1 MKKNVDRRSRNMR
14 GFQIPPIRILG
25 KVEKVQASELSP
37 GKMQEKS
44 ISIPK
49 AVVAYVDMLGFSKK
63 KDDQDIEDSLLDF
76 SGPLAVTARLFPKVR
91 FNAFSDCAFISI
103 HEEDARDLIDALRF
117 AFGHWIADG
126 ILVRGGVAT
135 GTYSETKS
143 VATTTAPENFVGS
156 LFSGS
161 AVTAAVKL
169 EGSGC
174 GALLFT
180 NNGMAEFLFDKYK
193 EPILTFDNSQV
204 IGWPDDDSSFFW
216 FTGISLLRLLKLL
229 SIKNGTTHSVLG
241 ILLNNLRYSFT
252 AAANR
257 LPPWSLVLALLSSPA
272 RAAEVR
278 KKAIELLGIEDPG
291 DFDPLQGVIDKW
303 LAKRQEMELL
313 EYLADSD
320 SSIPVSKK

>member
-1 MKKNVDRRSRNMR
+1 MTRNVDRRNENI
-14 GFQIPPIRILG
+14 GKLQIPPITIPA
-25 KVEKVQASELSP
+25 KDKKIPVSEVGSS
-37 GKMQEKS
+37 KIQEKS

-49 AVVAYVDMLGFSKK
+49 AIVAYIDILGFSGK
-63 KDDQDIEDSLLDF
+63 KDDEDIETSLLDF
-76 SGPLAVTARLFPKVR
+76 SGPLAVAASCFVKVR
-91 FNAFSDCAFISI
+91 FNAFSDCAFISTYQ
-103 HEEDARDLIDALRF
+103 EDATTLVGALRF
-117 AFGHWIADG
+117 AFDHWIADG
-126 ILVRGGVAT
+126 ILVRGGVAM
-135 GTYSETKS
+135 GAYSETKS
-143 VATTTAPENFVGS
+143 VAITAASDNFVGS

-161 AVTAAVKL
+161 AVTTAVKL
-169 EGSGC
+169 EASGC

-180 NNGMAEFLFDKYK
+180 NEETAEFLFDKYK
-193 EPILTFDNSQV
+193 EPIFTFGNSQV
-204 IGWPDDDSSFFW
+204 IGWSDDDSSLLC

-229 SIKNGTTHSVLG
+229 STKDGTTHPVVG

-257 LPPWSLVLALLSSPA
+257 LLPWSLVLALLSSPA

-291 DFDPLQGVIDKW
+291 DFDPLQEVIDKW